1 MVTTTNTC
9 TVPDPECPSAAAAP
23 ATVTFADIKPIIVA
37 KCASC
42 HLNFADYLSAKPY
55 AATMLARISLA
66 STDASRMP
74 LAPNAPATADD
85 IKTFTA
91 WVAAGTP
98 DAPVAG
104 SCTPTPPPPAPPA
117 NFESLD
123 YVESAVLADLQ
134 ALSAPDRASTRY
146 LITTHRANEGL
157 STEAARQALDK
168 AVNGLNPV
176 GTTIVRSVAVDAG
189 KTIWRINCQS
199 LNISQASWQLI
210 VKADPFQI
218 ESFTTKGAL
227 IKQLSGSNE
236 AWLHADNFIDI
247 TYRNSDLY
255 YTLLGVPKT
264 FAEFALSIGA
274 TLDADAKDGQLNLMG
289 FNGSSIAGNKNR
301 MGLRNRIRVNV
312 NEGYLWTTQD
322 VQEPVNKASQNLFQF
337 PLIAETGGKAVF
349 GFAASETINSLPN
362 GLQQYGLWLA
372 SGTRLGSASTDVV
385 HDTTSPLSP
394 IINNANSCSRCHN
407 NGINPMVDQV
417 LANVVAHGALYDPAD
432 VNLVKLLYKT
442 ADVNSASFSTDIAKF
457 GKALTALGITPGTPD
472 PMNAQ
477 TDILLLDWNVDRAAA
492 FLLLP
497 TATFKTLLQ
506 QSATGVQTLGTLLT
520 GGTVTRDQFLS
531 ALPALKNDLR
541 LFQDPLGK

>member
-1 MVTTTNTC
+1 MLTCSAAGTMVTTTNTC
-9 TVPDPECPSAAAAP
+9 QVPDPECPKAEAP
-23 ATVTFADIKPIIVA
+23 ATTTFADVKPVIVA

-42 HLNFADYLSAKPY
+42 HLNFADYSSAKPF
-55 AATMLARISLA
+55 AATMVARISLPP
-66 STDASRMP
+66 TDASRMP

-85 IKTFTA
+85 VKTFTA
-91 WVAAGTP
+91 WVAAGAP
-98 DAPVAG
+98 DAPPAG
-104 SCTPTPPPPAPPA
+104 SCAPPGPPPPAPPA

-134 ALSAPDRASTRY
+134 TLSAQDRASTRY
-146 LITTHRANEGL
+146 LVTAHRSNEGL
-157 STEAARQALDK
+157 STESARQALDK
-168 AVNGLNPV
+168 AVNGLNAL
-176 GTTIVRSVAVDAG
+176 GTTIVRSVAVDAA
-189 KTIWRINCQS
+189 KTVWRVNCQS
-199 LNISQASWQLI
+199 LNISQANWQLI

-274 TLDADAKDGQLNLMG
+274 TLDADAKDGQLNLLG
-289 FNGSSIAGNKNR
+289 FNGSAIAENKNR

-322 VQEPVNKASQNLFQF
+322 VQEPINQANQNLFQF

-372 SGTRLGSASTDVV
+372 DGTRLGQAATNVV
-385 HDTTSPLSP
+385 RDTTSPLSP
-394 IINNANSCSRCHN
+394 VINNANSCSRCHN
-407 NGINPMVDQV
+407 NGVNPMVDQV
-417 LANVVAHGALYDPAD
+417 LANVIAHGAQYDPGD

-442 ADVNSASFSTDIAKF
+442 ADVNSASFSADIAKF

-477 TDILLLDWNVDRAAA
+477 TDILLLDWNVDRAAS
-492 FLLLP
+492 F
-497 TATFKTLLQ
+497 LLQ